1 MVWLIVKSTERES
14 MKLDYRETI
23 EVKLVVLVMS
33 GRARPDESGL
43 DPKDRTQEED
53 GLNDNYVL
61 MV

>member
-1 MVWLIVKSTERES
+1 